1 MEKTLRFSYY
11 PPSDELNIH
20 FGEPRPAISKEID
33 DGVYLRL
40 DPQTREIVGL
50 TLLHFRRRFGRAKAK
65 PLSFALP
72 VLANIKL
79 SKREAK
85 ALGIISLSIKED
97 LP

>member
-1 MEKTLRFSYY
+1 MEKNLRFSYD

-33 DGVYLRL
+33 DEVYLRL
-40 DPQTREIVGL
+40 DPHSREIVGV
-50 TLLHFRRRFGRAKAK
+50 TVLHFRRRFRSAKSK

-79 SKREAK
+79 SKRQAK
-85 ALGIISLSIKED
+85 GLGIV
-97 LP
+97 